1 MNPIK
6 KLEIHQVGLDPSDFE
21 AWRKSVFAVVL
32 ATKSGERFA
41 GASLAY
47 DRGTIDLEILKDS
60 ESPDD
65 IAAVCPMT
73 TFLGTNFMV
82 PITKGQVYTY
92 LDAWN
97 AAGRPA
103 VYQWPQ
109 AVAGH
114 PENPVVIALN
124 DPCRSVSPRETMTT
138 AARARMIADG
148 RYTDWKP
155 YRRSVEAAFATMEAN
170 MTESMRQELADT
182 PEYLRAVST
191 GDLLGMLNQVKM
203 KAICGHRILSDVIH
217 DAIANVINPRGMHKQ
232 QEEEPDAD
240 YALRFRRIVNAAHG
254 LRALSRSD
262 LTEQSCIE
270 GYLSGLRSAFATIKL
285 TWQNAGFFTSLSD
298 AMKRVKITGQS
309 MIKNDTVAS
318 APSALTS
325 PAPADP
331 ESIKRKADTI
341 ESPKQARFRS
351 FRRSYPS
358 SPIFHP
364 SAGAHSG
371 HVLMTSNDEQEELEE
386 EVFTTEQ
393 VQQIVRDSV
402 FATQNSFF
410 QSPAL
415 QSAYPPSHHQQH
427 VLATQ
432 NAFNY
437 GQQPW
442 TEPQAYHSQAYH
454 QQYGQPYGHN
464 PAIFLASPGARAGA
478 YHTMPKAT
486 LVCRYFAANQPCPY
500 GEACRFLHAQPVPR
514 DPYQNNTS
522 QGSGAT
528 SIHNAVPST
537 ASPSPRTNPFAA
549 RPSN

>member
-1 MNPIK
+1 
-6 KLEIHQVGLDPSDFE
+6 
-21 AWRKSVFAVVL
+21 
-32 ATKSGERFA
+32 
-41 GASLAY
+41 
-47 DRGTIDLEILKDS
+47 
-60 ESPDD
+60 
-65 IAAVCPMT
+65 
-73 TFLGTNFMV
+73 
-82 PITKGQVYTY
+82 
-92 LDAWN
+92 
-97 AAGRPA
+97 
-103 VYQWPQ
+103 
-109 AVAGH
+109 
-114 PENPVVIALN
+114 
-124 DPCRSVSPRETMTT
+124 
-138 AARARMIADG
+138 
-148 RYTDWKP
+148 
-155 YRRSVEAAFATMEAN
+155 
-170 MTESMRQELADT
+170 
-182 PEYLRAVST
+182 
-191 GDLLGMLNQVKM
+191 
-203 KAICGHRILSDVIH
+203 
-217 DAIANVINPRGMHKQ
+217 
-232 QEEEPDAD
+232 
-240 YALRFRRIVNAAHG
+240 
-254 LRALSRSD
+254 
-262 LTEQSCIE
+262 
-270 GYLSGLRSAFATIKL
+270 
-285 TWQNAGFFTSLSD
+285 
-298 AMKRVKITGQS
+298 
-309 MIKNDTVAS
+309 
-318 APSALTS
+318 
-325 PAPADP
+325 
-331 ESIKRKADTI
+331 
-341 ESPKQARFRS
+341 
-351 FRRSYPS
+351 
-358 SPIFHP
+358 
-364 SAGAHSG
+364 
-371 HVLMTSNDEQEELEE
+371 MTSNDEQEELEE

-514 DPYQNNTS
+514 DPYQNNNS